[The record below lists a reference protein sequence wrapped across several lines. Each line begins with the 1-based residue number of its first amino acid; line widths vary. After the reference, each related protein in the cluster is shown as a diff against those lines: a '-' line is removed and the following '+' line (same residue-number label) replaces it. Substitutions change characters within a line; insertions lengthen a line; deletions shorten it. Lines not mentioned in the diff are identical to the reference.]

1 MKAYTLIEM
10 LIVIAV
16 LMVLTGLSSL
26 SIVSFGQAT
35 DIDTAKTMVA
45 GALKEARADS
55 MADLSDKAW
64 GVHLES
70 GRLIIFSDN
79 GAGFNAADKTNS
91 VRVLPGK
98 TNLSWDLTEGGENL
112 EFRQR
117 TGQVQNFGTLTVASA
132 DGTTREIFI
141 NQEGMIE

>member
-55 MADLSDKAW
+55 MADLNDKAW
-64 GVHLES
+64 GIHLET
-70 GRLIIFSDN
+70 GRLIIFPDS
-79 GAGFNAADKTNS
+79 GTGFNPADKTNS

-98 TNLSWDLTEGGENL
+98 TSLAWDLIAGGENL
-112 EFRQR
+112 LFRQR
-117 TGQVQNFGTLTVASA
+117 TGQVQNYGTLTVVSEAA
-132 DGTTREIFI
+132 EARTIII